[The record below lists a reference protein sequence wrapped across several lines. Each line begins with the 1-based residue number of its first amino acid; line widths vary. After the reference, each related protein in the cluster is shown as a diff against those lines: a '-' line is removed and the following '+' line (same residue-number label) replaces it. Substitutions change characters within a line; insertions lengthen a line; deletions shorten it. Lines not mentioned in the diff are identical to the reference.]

1 METGADVVADR
12 RSCDAGRRPA
22 YEHWKRARKDHGLM
36 GINALTM
43 QMLRAY
49 DRQGRNAESHAW
61 RGGLLRWSRR
71 RKQEN

>member
-1 METGADVVADR
+1 MLWPTGGHATPDVGQHMNTGSEQERV
-12 RSCDAGRRPA
+12 
-22 YEHWKRARKDHGLM
+22 M

-49 DRQGRNAESHAW
+49 DRRGRNAESHAW

>member
-22 YEHWKRARKDHGLM
+22 YMNTGSEQERVM